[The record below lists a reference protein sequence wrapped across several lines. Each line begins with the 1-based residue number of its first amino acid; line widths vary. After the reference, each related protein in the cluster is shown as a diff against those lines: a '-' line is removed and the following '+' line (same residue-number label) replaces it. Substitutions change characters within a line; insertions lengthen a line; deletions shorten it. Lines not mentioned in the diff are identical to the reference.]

1 MTKSN
6 VSLAGINF
14 SEEDIQAMKEGQVL
28 GGVNGLQSPTTH
40 TPVTSTPIQGYGQN
54 LKPRIRD
61 AQDKPVVQELVTK
74 ARMDRNNSSHAA
86 QMLALA
92 EEKDAKETE
101 QRELAA
107 FMDAASL
114 RSQIEFLNRSV
125 KKLTKEINSLKATK
139 HDS

>member
-1 MTKSN
+1 
-6 VSLAGINF
+6 
-14 SEEDIQAMKEGQVL
+14 MKEGNVL

-92 EEKDAKETE
+92 AEKDAKETE
-101 QRELAA
+101 QRELSA
-107 FMDAASL
+107 FMDPSAL
-114 RSQIEFLNRSV
+114 RSQVEFLNRAV
-125 KKLTKEINSLKATK
+125 KKLQKELTTLKTQQTKENS
-139 HDS
+139 